1 MRTSR
6 PNLLIPPE
14 PLKRAP
20 MAPNPSSRKVK
31 ITRLARPTPMSPKQ
45 KLARHNSF
53 HESDITK
60 NYVAAQR
67 SPQTNRSSFIRSHSN
82 MNDSYLNRVNMDRSN
97 VNRLSHS
104 NMSHSNIYYGSN
116 VHSNVHNRKHSLL
129 ELPITKIGSGSSDY
143 QNMWYFKAI
152 APSPTRTA
160 MILEVMMRIRRVR
173 KKTECIS
180 LQIPQ
185 FIFFL

>member
-1 MRTSR
+1 
-6 PNLLIPPE
+6 
-14 PLKRAP
+14 

-31 ITRLARPTPMSPKQ
+31 ITRLARATPMSPKQ

-82 MNDSYLNRVNMDRSN
+82 MNDSYLNMNRSNIDRSGI
-97 VNRLSHS
+97 NRLSHS
-104 NMSHSNIYYGSN
+104 NMSHSNISNSNMYYGSN
-116 VHSNVHNRKHSLL
+116 GHSNIHNRQHSFL

-160 MILEVMMRIRRVR
+160 MILEVMMKELLLVVLV
-173 KKTECIS
+173 KNNKNLSFT
-180 LQIPQ
+180 IPQ
-185 FIFFL
+185 FFIFL